1 MAERHAYLT
10 PLARSGWQPEG
21 QGFESPW
28 VHFQWLIRTRARE
41 ERRED
46 LRELRPADL
55 AILDVDGLEHSVV
68 EATAH
73 RRPRLPVRRVAV
85 AGESDGGAEDVLPAV
100 EVALRRLQLASGR
113 LLGNADAIL
122 LRFQEIERD
131 RIRVEGLQELASL
144 FGELGELPRQD
155 DPALGGLGL
164 TLDDLGLQLL
174 GEPSHPRR
182 WQLDSAI

>member
-1 MAERHAYLT
+1 GARVLRPRAPVARRTAAGLERFGAGRGRF
-10 PLARSGWQPEG
+10 ARLRLLRAHSSAGRASGWQPEG

-28 VHFQWLIRTRARE
+28 VHFQCLIRTRARE

-100 EVALRRLQLASGR
+100 EVALRRLQL
-113 LLGNADAIL
+113 
-122 LRFQEIERD
+122 
-131 RIRVEGLQELASL
+131 
-144 FGELGELPRQD
+144 
-155 DPALGGLGL
+155 
-164 TLDDLGLQLL
+164 
-174 GEPSHPRR
+174 
-182 WQLDSAI
+182 